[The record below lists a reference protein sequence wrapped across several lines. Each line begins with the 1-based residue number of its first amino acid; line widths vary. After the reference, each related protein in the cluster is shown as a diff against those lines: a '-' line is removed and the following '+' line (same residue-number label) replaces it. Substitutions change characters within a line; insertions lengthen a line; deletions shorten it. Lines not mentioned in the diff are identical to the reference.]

1 MFILLYS
8 LDSLKINMIQ
18 IDEYEFYLVSSNY
31 IVCKMCFVV
40 F

>member
-18 IDEYEFYLVSSNY
+18 IDEYEFYLNSSNY
-31 IVCKMCFVV
+31 MVCKMCFMV